1 MFKEYRELDS
11 KIMKILI
18 PAILENALLM
28 LAGMILTGYIGRL
41 EVTEISS
48 YGIGNRIFNIYFAI
62 FKGFAIGALVV
73 IARYYGSGKIDKC
86 AGLYKQACLMFIPL
100 SLLVALVFISFP
112 KLFLGLMTSDSELLN
127 IGASFVRAQLFCYPL
142 VALIHLNSSA
152 FQSTGDTKTP
162 LYIAII
168 GNVMNVIFGYIL
180 IFGLGSFKG
189 FGLLGAAYARTIGY
203 VVMAV
208 YGLYLLFGNNGLYE
222 DYLHEK
228 LVLDKDEM
236 VLLIR
241 TGVPAAIENSAWHFA
256 TVYVTRAILGYGQN
270 YYAAYQI
277 GLDAEGFCDMMSTGF
292 MTAAMTLSAH
302 AIGAK
307 DKKCYQDCYR
317 RLNLFVLIVSAITMA
332 FLAFFSE
339 GVYRTMTNKEELI
352 AIGITYLMAMIW
364 SQYPQHK
371 QKITLGY
378 IRSSGHNN
386 VSLAISMIGIWV
398 FRVGSIFL
406 VSQVFKLSI
415 YWIWWCFNLDQWA
428 RCLLASAYMKFTGL
442 MDRAITD

>member
-41 EVTEISS
+41 EVVEISS
-48 YGIGNRIFNIYFAI
+48 YGLGNRVFNIYFSI

-73 IARYYGSGKIDKC
+73 IARYYGGEKIDKC
-86 AGLYKQACLMFIPL
+86 AGLFKQACAVILPL
-100 SLLVALVFISFP
+100 SVIVAMMIVSFP
-112 KLFLGLMTSDSELLN
+112 GMILRLMTGDVELLKLGSAF
-127 IGASFVRAQLFCYPL
+127 IRAQILCYPL
-142 VALIHLNSSA
+142 VALVHLNSSA
-152 FQSTGDTKTP
+152 FQSTGDTRTP
-162 LYIAII
+162 LYIAVI
-168 GNVMNVIFGYIL
+168 GNIMNIIFGYIL

-189 FGLLGAAYARTIGY
+189 FGLMGAAYARTIGY
-203 VVMAV
+203 LIMALF
-208 YGLYLLFGNNGLYE
+208 GLYLLFGKNGLYR
-222 DYLHEK
+222 DYINEK
-228 LVLDKDEM
+228 LVFDTADLRT
-236 VLLIR
+236 LIKAAI
-241 TGVPAAIENSAWHFA
+241 PAAIENSCWQFA
-256 TVYVTRAILGYGQN
+256 TVYVTRAILGYGQS

-302 AIGAK
+302 AIGAR
-307 DKKCYQDCYR
+307 DRKCYQDSYR
-317 RLNLFVLIVSAITMA
+317 RLNVFVLIISVITMA
-332 FLAFFSE
+332 FLMFFSE
-339 GVYRTMTNKEELI
+339 SVFRTMTNKEELI
-352 AIGITYLMAMIW
+352 VIGVSYLMAMIW

-386 VSLAISMIGIWV
+386 VSMMISMIGIWV

-406 VSQVFKLSI
+406 ASQVFNLSI